1 MELSEKDLQTRTRIL
16 DVASD
21 MFNQHGFNRI
31 TMSEIAEKLGMS
43 KKTLYRFFSGKEEL
57 TIAVVMYY
65 RSKFDDSIMPIVQ
78 EETEDFMGKL
88 MRIGSVVST
97 LMGNV
102 PVCFV
107 NDLEKYMP
115 NVLREHAEWKRKKIS
130 ESLGSILR
138 EGIQSGSFRSHLSV
152 ELITLMYL
160 TVVENLFRPDVF
172 AQISMTPSQMY
183 IAVMRVFFEGIM
195 TDAGRE
201 QFRYKILSDA
211 EKLFKSEV
219 LLPW

>member
-16 DVASD
+16 DVATE
-21 MFNQHGFNRI
+21 MFNRHGFNRV
-31 TMSEIAEKLGMS
+31 TMNEIAEKLGMS

-57 TIAVVMYY
+57 TVAVVMYY
-65 RSKFDDSIMPIVQ
+65 RAKFDACIMPIVQ
-78 EETEDFMGKL
+78 EQTDDFTDKL

-102 PVCFV
+102 PVCFI

-115 NVLREHAEWKRKKIS
+115 NFLREHTEWKRNKIS

-138 EGIQSGSFRSHLSV
+138 EGIQSGAFRSHLSV
-152 ELITLMYL
+152 ELITMMYL
-160 TVVENLFRPDVF
+160 TLAENLFRPEVF
-172 AQISMTPSQMY
+172 AQISVTPSQLY

-211 EKLFKSEV
+211 EKLFKSEM